1 MFRTLIA
8 LFVFCA
14 AAATDAATFY
24 PDLDA
29 AECTQYPD
37 LMTVKLTIPETR
49 YPDFD
54 QRATPRVTVYLRDGK
69 QFADLQTFASCV
81 PAIDFDLSL
90 NVPAWVTDFPT
101 YEWTGDDG
109 DRYFTTGDLV
119 TFTRKYTQRNPSFA
133 ERVRFD
139 YVEAHELG
147 YPLRGGHWK
156 INGNKNPSA
165 ELVRY
170 HLLYNPNHRGKFSDT
185 YLNRLTREE
194 LLSLHDDDHEGRVAT
209 EFVNRQPETKVVV
222 AAASDP
228 PTTKPEPAKTETRPG
243 VENRTRYSAAPQSP
257 AVNLYQRPNTARRV
271 FRRRG
276 GCPNGMCPY

>member
-14 AAATDAATFY
+14 AAATAEATFY

-54 QRATPRVTVYLRDGK
+54 QPATPRVKVYLKDGK
-69 QFADLQTFASCV
+69 QFADLQNFASCV
-81 PAIDFDLSL
+81 PAIDFEPSL
-90 NVPAWVTDFPT
+90 VVPDWVTDFPT
-101 YEWTGDDG
+101 YEWQGDDG
-109 DRYFTTGDLV
+109 ETYYTTGDLV
-119 TFTRKYTQRNPSFA
+119 TFTKKFTLRNPSFS

-139 YVEAHELG
+139 YITANEIG
-147 YPLRGGHWK
+147 YPLRGGHWSVGS
-156 INGNKNPSA
+156 NWNPSA
-165 ELVRY
+165 DQVRY
-170 HLLYNPNHRGKFSDT
+170 HLLYEPKHRGKFSDS
-185 YLNRLTREE
+185 YLNRLTREG

-209 EFVNRQPETKVVV
+209 QYVNRTPETKVVV
-222 AAASDP
+222 ADVSDP
-228 PTTKPEPAKTETRPG
+228 PTTKTEPAKTENRPG
-243 VENRTRYSAAPQSP
+243 VENRTRYSAAPQAP